1 MAKFR
6 MYLCTAVLLARFVPV
21 IMTTRRLPTMP
32 MEQMIALKMRRMVST
47 NFGSSS
53 SLSKVKGETFGISV
67 ELFIVWVESYF
78 SGRTALPTSERIL
91 VW

>member
-1 MAKFR
+1 
-6 MYLCTAVLLARFVPV
+6 
-21 IMTTRRLPTMP
+21 MP
-32 MEQMIALKMRRMVST
+32 MEQMIALKIRRMVST

-53 SLSKVKGETFGISV
+53 FLSKGNGETFGISV

-78 SGRTALPTSERIL
+78 SDRTALPTSEGTL